1 MHPVHAASSPAA
13 PHLVL
18 SASGPGPARPHRDET
33 RWRPPPRRCKPR
45 PPRCTAPFAGPDPP
59 LSRQVR
65 PLNPSPL
72 RAGALCDYVKRLTGC
87 DRAQWLATCGWPRRR
102 GGRGAGCRWP
112 APPLPRMSRRQ
123 APLLAGK
130 LKCNHLL
137 PVILYTLAR
146 CHCSWEIIQVV
157 LIGQAVQLNLGVPA
171 VISDYI
177 FVDYTS

>member
-1 MHPVHAASSPAA
+1 MAAASASLQATAA
-13 PHLVL
+13 ALHGAVSRSR
-18 SASGPGPARPHRDET
+18 SAAVPPGT
-33 RWRPPPRRCKPR
+33 PRVP
-45 PPRCTAPFAGPDPP
+45 T
-59 LSRQVR
+59 
-65 PLNPSPL
+65 PSPL
-72 RAGALCDYVKRLTGC
+72 RAGALCDYTRRLTGC
-87 DRAQWLATCGWPRRR
+87 DLAQWLVRCGWPRRR
-102 GGRGAGCRWP
+102 GGRGAGWRWP

-146 CHCSWEIIQVV
+146 CHCSWEIIEVV